1 MADEKKA
8 VVAKADAPAKKAP
21 AKNKKPN
28 IFARFFKYLKEVKS
42 ELIKVTWPA
51 PKQVVRDTLTVI
63 VIVVISAVFIGVI
76 DLVFKNIVNFSIYNT
91 FASLF

>member
-1 MADEKKA
+1 MADE
-8 VVAKADAPAKKAP
+8 KKAP
-21 AKNKKPN
+21 AKNKKPY

-42 ELIKVTWPA
+42 ELVKVTWPA

-76 DLVFKNIVNFSIYNT
+76 DLVFKNIVSFSVGQGIAN
-91 FASLF
+91 LFS

>member
-8 VVAKADAPAKKAP
+8 PAQ
-21 AKNKKPN
+21 NKKPN

-42 ELIKVTWPA
+42 ELVKVTWPA

-76 DLVFKNIVNFSIYNT
+76 DLVFKNIVSFSVGQGIAN
-91 FASLF
+91 LFS

>member
-1 MADEKKA
+1 MADE
-8 VVAKADAPAKKAP
+8 KKAP
-21 AKNKKPN
+21 AKNKKPT

-42 ELIKVTWPA
+42 ELVKVTWPA

-76 DLVFKNIVNFSIYNT
+76 DLVFKNIVSFSVGQGIAN
-91 FASLF
+91 LFS

>member
-8 VVAKADAPAKKAP
+8 SAKK
-21 AKNKKPN
+21 KKPN

-42 ELIKVTWPA
+42 ELVKVTWPA

-76 DLVFKNIVNFSIYNT
+76 DLVFKNIVSFSVGQGIAN
-91 FASLF
+91 LFS

>member
-8 VVAKADAPAKKAP
+8 PAKK
-21 AKNKKPN
+21 KKPN
-28 IFARFFKYLKEVKS
+28 IFARFFKYLKS
-42 ELIKVTWPA
+42 ELVKVTWPA

-76 DLVFKNIVNFSIYNT
+76 DLVFKNIVSFSVGQGIAN
-91 FASLF
+91 LFS

>member
-1 MADEKKA
+1 MADE
-8 VVAKADAPAKKAP
+8 KKAP
-21 AKNKKPN
+21 AKNKNPN

-42 ELIKVTWPA
+42 ELVKVTWPA

-76 DLVFKNIVNFSIYNT
+76 DLVFKNIVSFSVGQGIAN
-91 FASLF
+91 LFS

>member
-1 MADEKKA
+1 MADE
-8 VVAKADAPAKKAP
+8 KKAP

-42 ELIKVTWPA
+42 ELVKVTWPA

-63 VIVVISAVFIGVI
+63 VIVVISAVFIGGI
-76 DLVFKNIVNFSIYNT
+76 DLVFKNIVSFSVGQGIAN
-91 FASLF
+91 LFS